1 MEIKSPIKTRKGL
14 AFAGCSFTWGQGL
27 YYYSNLPTVKLP
39 NNQNKYDKDLITY
52 AQYKFLESVR
62 FPRIVAN
69 YFDTFEL
76 VRIHNGGAN
85 HTTMEE
91 WRNFNDFNPMPWY
104 NVFNNRAPEYSTSE
118 ISTFVCQ
125 LTQWTRSMVTIE
137 YGGRKYGPWQY
148 MDMFEH
154 EIFFKWLDINK
165 LSLDQ
170 YIDITIKKEVLKIKS
185 FLQEIENKGIKV
197 GILIWP
203 ADLVDAVK
211 TDSWLNDRFIELS
224 YERKIY
230 SNIQQLIE
238 ENPNMYI
245 SHDYDFFID
254 PPKDNHP
261 SLKCHQVIA
270 NNIINFLKR
279 KEYII

>member
-1 MEIKSPIKTRKGL
+1 MKIKPPIKTRKGI

-27 YYYSNLPTVKLP
+27 YYYSNLPTIKLP
-39 NNQNKYDKDLITY
+39 INQNKYERDLITY

-76 VRIHNGGAN
+76 VNIQNGGAN
-85 HTTMEE
+85 QTTMDN
-91 WRNFNDFNPMPWY
+91 WSNFNVNPIPWY
-104 NVFNNRAPEYSTSE
+104 NVFNNRIPEYSTSE

-137 YGGRKYGPWQY
+137 YEGQTYGPWQY
-148 MDMFEH
+148 MDMFKH
-154 EIFFKWLDINK
+154 EILYKWLDINK

-170 YIDITIKKEVLKIKS
+170 YIDITIKKEILKIKS
-185 FLQEIENKGIKV
+185 FLQEIENNGIKV
-197 GILIWP
+197 AIIIWP
-203 ADLVDAVK
+203 SDLVDSVK
-211 TDSWLNDRFIELS
+211 NDNWLNERLIELS
-224 YERKIY
+224 YEGKIY
-230 SNIQQLIE
+230 FDIYQLIE
-238 ENPNMYI
+238 ENPNMLI
-245 SHDYDFFID
+245 INDYNFFID
-254 PPKDNHP
+254 PPKDEHP

-270 NNIINFLKR
+270 DNIINFFKR